1 MHVFSAATYLLL
13 VKCTAYTGVIYLV
26 TTYSVVHGLGAVRT
40 RLPGAAVE
48 ES

>member
-1 MHVFSAATYLLL
+1 MHVFSAATYLFA

-26 TTYSVVHGLGAVRT
+26 TTYFSRSKVWWPAYTAR
-40 RLPGAAVE
+40 PAEVE